1 MDPYAR
7 RQMWDVIS
15 AVSKQRCVILTT
27 HSMEE
32 CEALCGRL
40 TIMAMGKMQCIG
52 SVQHLKSRFGSGY
65 SIELRIG
72 SETSALPQLSLDD
85 KIKMIQDAL
94 PLRLDEFRVDYI
106 RFTGDNDL
114 ILEDAFKYVEEKKT
128 ILNIID
134 YSISQFP
141 LEQIFNKFAH
151 NETDINAIN

>member
-1 MDPYAR
+1 
-7 RQMWDVIS
+7 
-15 AVSKQRCVILTT
+15 
-27 HSMEE
+27 MEE

-65 SIELRIG
+65 SMELRIG
-72 SETSALPQLSLDD
+72 SETSSTLSVND

-94 PLRLDEFRVDYI
+94 PLTLDEFREDYI
-106 RFTGDNDL
+106 RFTGDINL
-114 ILEDAFKYVEEKKT
+114 SLEEAFKFIEENKSV
-128 ILNIID
+128 LNIND

-151 NETDINAIN
+151 NENDSNAMK